1 LAEPAHE
8 DETRRA
14 TQWTRPAVAGIARA
28 TKVAVLVS
36 LAAALGTE
44 VACTGAIRPDLAA
57 LVVVSFSVACVLG
70 TWWPD
75 SIACVLVWIYLTPAL
90 VVMAWVNDSVAYRT
104 IWMAA
109 LFGAL
114 LPASLR
120 QGWRLPASWTV
131 PLVGWALAAAMTW
144 PIIAAREL
152 NFGAQSW
159 AQLSSPISLIGLPA
173 STAISATADT
183 AAMLLI
189 GIVWLDWLFGMFAGD
204 VARFEH
210 LVMAPL
216 LASGALACSVAVYQL
231 LFDMTFLNAGFG
243 NFGRAGGAM
252 LDANAFGIAA
262 AFCACGYVA
271 WLRRDHP
278 ARTMFACAG
287 LAVAI
292 VGLWA
297 SGSRTALIAGLLAFV
312 PLLVLAFRRR
322 VFSSGKAVPRRLVG
336 AALTLFIAGVLVL
349 AFLSNAGPVRR
360 LRWIIPV
367 TSVESLNVFALDM
380 WTRFGYGKAAVRM
393 IGEHPWFGVGIGSF
407 PILVGD
413 YPFSHL
419 GGPLVPDNA
428 QNWVRHQLAELGVV
442 GCLGWVAWV
451 AMLAATT
458 ASWRAHAT
466 SSFRTA
472 VTGGALV
479 GVIVIS
485 QVGMP
490 TTNLAVAITFW
501 TFLFWYLL
509 LTYPP
514 WVWKPATSETR
525 PAPWLVMV
533 VLVLLFTGGTLHSAV
548 TTLRVPMRARD
559 AGWAYSYG
567 FLAPEPDG
575 KGGEFRWTIQNAAA
589 VVPAPKRVVKV
600 TVWTGS
606 PDAASRPLHARV
618 WHDDRPVIDAVL
630 ADATPVDAY
639 VEIDRDPPWF
649 MVRTWIDRELDASE
663 PREHGLAVEW
673 TFLDALPSNSARDSG
688 R

>member
-1 LAEPAHE
+1 
-8 DETRRA
+8 
-14 TQWTRPAVAGIARA
+14 
-28 TKVAVLVS
+28 
-36 LAAALGTE
+36 
-44 VACTGAIRPDLAA
+44 
-57 LVVVSFSVACVLG
+57 
-70 TWWPD
+70 
-75 SIACVLVWIYLTPAL
+75 
-90 VVMAWVNDSVAYRT
+90 
-104 IWMAA
+104 
-109 LFGAL
+109 
-114 LPASLR
+114 
-120 QGWRLPASWTV
+120 
-131 PLVGWALAAAMTW
+131 
-144 PIIAAREL
+144 
-152 NFGAQSW
+152 
-159 AQLSSPISLIGLPA
+159 
-173 STAISATADT
+173 
-183 AAMLLI
+183 
-189 GIVWLDWLFGMFAGD
+189 
-204 VARFEH
+204 
-210 LVMAPL
+210 
-216 LASGALACSVAVYQL
+216 
-231 LFDMTFLNAGFG
+231 
-243 NFGRAGGAM
+243 M

-262 AFCACGYVA
+262 AFCACGYVG
-271 WLRRDHP
+271 WLRRDRP
-278 ARTMFACAG
+278 ARTMFAWAG

-297 SGSRTALIAGLLAFV
+297 SGSRTALIAGLLAFA
-312 PLLVLAFRRR
+312 PLLALAFRRR
-322 VFSSGKAVPRRLVG
+322 VLGSGRGVPRRLAG

-349 AFLSNAGPVRR
+349 AFMSNAGPVRR

-380 WTRFGYGKAAVRM
+380 WTRFGYGRAAAHM

-413 YPFSHL
+413 YPYSNF

-428 QNWVRHQLAELGVV
+428 QNWIRHELAELGVV

-451 AMLAATT
+451 AMLAATA
-458 ASWRAHAT
+458 ASWRARAT
-466 SSFRTA
+466 RSFRTA
-472 VTGGALV
+472 VTGGVLV
-479 GVIVIS
+479 GVLVIS

-525 PAPWLVMV
+525 PASWLAMV

-575 KGGEFRWTIQNAAA
+575 KGGEFRWAVQNAAA
-589 VVPAPKRVVKV
+589 VVPAPKRMVKV

-606 PDAASRPLHARV
+606 PDAASRPTHVRV
-618 WHDDRPVIDAVL
+618 WHDDRPVIDTVL
-630 ADATPVDAY
+630 ADATPVGAY

-649 MVRTWIDRELDASE
+649 MVRTSMDRELDPSE

-673 TFLDALPSNSARDSG
+673 TFLDAVPSNSARDSG